1 MKSDNNIRAPACNPQ
16 RSEAQLALI
25 KSMLVSLDPFF
36 RLRPTIPARCVQAFF
51 LVAEKEG
58 LAVTEYAKRGELSP
72 VTMSRNLID
81 MGERDRN
88 HEEGP
93 GLVESHENI
102 MNRRETCYRL
112 SPKGRALLASI
123 TAKSAYAGPA
133 SAEKRLAKSIAK
145 RSRQP

>member
-1 MKSDNNIRAPACNPQ
+1 MRSISTARKLTDNPN
-16 RSEAQLALI
+16 RSENQLAVI
-25 KSMLVSLDPFF
+25 KSMLTGLDPFF

-58 LAVTEYAKRGELSP
+58 LAVNEYAKRGDLSP
-72 VTMSRNLID
+72 ITMSRNLID

-102 MNRRETCYRL
+102 MNRRETLYRL
-112 SPKGRALLASI
+112 TPKGRALLATI
-123 TAKSAYAGPA
+123 TRALFPEVKTP
-133 SAEKRLAKSIAK
+133 EQRIARIQQ
-145 RSRQP
+145 RSKP

>member
-1 MKSDNNIRAPACNPQ
+1 MRSTSTVRKATDNPK
-16 RSEAQLALI
+16 RSEEQLAVI
-25 KSMLVSLDPFF
+25 KMMLAGLDPFF

-58 LAVTEYAKRGELSP
+58 LPINEYAKRGYLSP
-72 VTMSRNLID
+72 ITMSRNLID

-102 MNRRETCYRL
+102 MNRRETLIRL
-112 SPKGRALLASI
+112 TPKGRALLASI
-123 TAKSAYAGPA
+123 TKGAK
-133 SAEKRLAKSIAK
+133 L
-145 RSRQP
+145 

>member
-1 MKSDNNIRAPACNPQ
+1 MRSTHTMMKATDNPR
-16 RSEAQLALI
+16 RSEQQTAVI
-25 KSMLVSLDPFF
+25 HSMLAGLDPFF

-58 LAVTEYAKRGELSP
+58 LPVNEYAKRGDLSAI
-72 VTMSRNLID
+72 TMSRNLID

-102 MNRRETCYRL
+102 MNRRETLYRL
-112 SPKGRALLASI
+112 TPKGRALLAAI
-123 TAKSAYAGPA
+123 TRALNPAEPDSAD
-133 SAEKRLAKSIAK
+133 KRLARSI
-145 RSRQP
+145 RRGLR

>member
-1 MKSDNNIRAPACNPQ
+1 MRSSNTMRKASDNPK
-16 RSEAQLALI
+16 RSEEQTAVI
-25 KSMLVSLDPFF
+25 HSMLAGLDPFF

-58 LAVTEYAKRGELSP
+58 LAVSEYAKRGGLSAI
-72 VTMSRNLID
+72 TMSRNLID

-102 MNRRETCYRL
+102 MNRRETLYRL
-112 SPKGRALLASI
+112 TPKGRALLAAI
-123 TAKSAYAGPA
+123 TRALNPEVKTP
-133 SAEKRLAKSIAK
+133 EQRINRILQ
-145 RSRQP
+145 RSKP

>member
-1 MKSDNNIRAPACNPQ
+1 MRSSNTMRKASDNPK
-16 RSEAQLALI
+16 RSEEQTAVI
-25 KSMLVSLDPFF
+25 HSMLAGLDPFF

-58 LAVTEYAKRGELSP
+58 LAVSEYAKRGDLSAI
-72 VTMSRNLID
+72 TMSRNLID

-102 MNRRETCYRL
+102 MNRRETLYRL
-112 SPKGRALLASI
+112 TPKGRALLAAI
-123 TAKSAYAGPA
+123 TRALNPEVKTP
-133 SAEKRLAKSIAK
+133 EQRINRILQ
-145 RSRQP
+145 RSKP

>member
-1 MKSDNNIRAPACNPQ
+1 MRSDHTVRKATDNPR
-16 RSEAQLALI
+16 RSEEQTAVI
-25 KSMLVSLDPFF
+25 HSMLAGLDPFF

-58 LAVTEYAKRGELSP
+58 LAVSEYAKRGDLSA

-102 MNRRETCYRL
+102 MNRRETLYRL
-112 SPKGRALLASI
+112 TPKGRALLAAI
-123 TAKSAYAGPA
+123 TRALNPDVKTP
-133 SAEKRLAKSIAK
+133 EQRIARIMQRNK
-145 RSRQP
+145 P

>member
-1 MKSDNNIRAPACNPQ
+1 MRSTNTVRKATDNPK
-16 RSEAQLALI
+16 RSEEQLAVI
-25 KSMLVSLDPFF
+25 KMMLAGLDPFF

-58 LAVTEYAKRGELSP
+58 LPINEYAKRGDLSP
-72 VTMSRNLID
+72 ITMSRNLID

-102 MNRRETCYRL
+102 LNRRETLYRL
-112 SPKGRALLASI
+112 TPKGRASLASI
-123 TAKSAYAGPA
+123 TKGAKP
-133 SAEKRLAKSIAK
+133 
-145 RSRQP
+145 

>member
-1 MKSDNNIRAPACNPQ
+1 MRSTHTMRKATDNPY
-16 RSEAQLALI
+16 RSAEQTTVI
-25 KSMLVSLDPFF
+25 HSMLAGLDPFF

-58 LAVTEYAKRGELSP
+58 LPVSEYAKRGGLSAT
-72 VTMSRNLID
+72 TMSRNLID

-102 MNRRETCYRL
+102 MNRRETLYRL
-112 SPKGRALLASI
+112 SPKGRALLAAI
-123 TAKSAYAGPA
+123 TRALNPDVKTP
-133 SAEKRLAKSIAK
+133 EQRIARIMQ
-145 RSRQP
+145 RSKP

>member
-1 MKSDNNIRAPACNPQ
+1 MRSDHTMRKTTDNPR
-16 RSEAQLALI
+16 RSEEQTAVI
-25 KSMLVSLDPFF
+25 HSMLAGLDPFF

-58 LAVTEYAKRGELSP
+58 LAVSEYAKRGDLSAL
-72 VTMSRNLID
+72 TMSRNLID

-102 MNRRETCYRL
+102 MNRRETLYRL
-112 SPKGRALLASI
+112 TPKGRALLAAI
-123 TAKSAYAGPA
+123 TRALNPDVKTP
-133 SAEKRLAKSIAK
+133 EQRIARIMQRNK
-145 RSRQP
+145 P

>member
-1 MKSDNNIRAPACNPQ
+1 MRSSHTMRKATDNPR
-16 RSEAQLALI
+16 RSEEQTAVI
-25 KSMLVSLDPFF
+25 HSMLAGLDPFF

-58 LAVTEYAKRGELSP
+58 LAINEYAKRGDLSP
-72 VTMSRNLID
+72 ITMSRNLID

-102 MNRRETCYRL
+102 MNRRETLYRL
-112 SPKGRALLASI
+112 TPKGRALLAAI
-123 TAKSAYAGPA
+123 TRALNPEVTSP
-133 SAEKRLAKSIAK
+133 EKRIARMKSREEK
-145 RSRQP
+145 RTL

>member
-1 MKSDNNIRAPACNPQ
+1 MRATNTVRKVTDNPK
-16 RSEAQLALI
+16 RSEEALAVI
-25 KSMLVSLDPFF
+25 KLMLAGLDPFF

-58 LAVTEYAKRGELSP
+58 LPIGEYAKRAGISAT
-72 VTMSRNLID
+72 TMSRNLID
-81 MGERDRN
+81 LGARDRN

-112 SPKGRALLASI
+112 TPKGRALLASI
-123 TAKSAYAGPA
+123 TRAAK
-133 SAEKRLAKSIAK
+133 
-145 RSRQP
+145 